1 MAGPSNSFERIVPG
15 RDEVAASSRSGR
27 RWCALF
33 AFTLLLSGNA
43 VAQEGGARSVLR
55 VCADPNILPMSNK
68 AGQGYENKIAEL
80 FGRKLGIPVAYEWFP
95 QRIGFIRNTLRNN
108 ETEDGAY
115 KCDLVMGVTEN
126 FDIAAPTRPYLR
138 SSWAMVYAKGR
149 GLDFIQSQDDLKNI
163 SAEQIATLRIGL
175 WDRGPGPDFIHR
187 VGLMEQAIPFQS
199 MSGDRNEYPGKIIER
214 DLVEDKINLTFVWG
228 PIAGYLAKQIKDPEL
243 KVIPMRGEPGLRFDF
258 QIAMAVRF
266 GEEAWK
272 AQINELIIENQDE
285 IDAILDD
292 YGVPRKALIIQP
304 EVDDD
309 D

>member
-1 MAGPSNSFERIVPG
+1 MARPSNSFERIVQG
-15 RDEVAASSRSGR
+15 RDEVATGARNGR

-33 AFTLLLSGNA
+33 ATILVLSGNA
-43 VAQEGGARSVLR
+43 VAQESGARSTLR

-126 FDIAAPTRPYLR
+126 YDIAATTRPYLR
-138 SSWAMVYAKGR
+138 SSWAMVYVKGR

-163 SAEQIATLRIGL
+163 SAEQIATLRIGI
-175 WDRGPGPDFIHR
+175 WDRGPGPDFIHQ

-199 MSGDRNEYPGKIIER
+199 MSGDTNE
-214 DLVEDKINLTFVWG
+214 
-228 PIAGYLAKQIKDPEL
+228 
-243 KVIPMRGEPGLRFDF
+243 IPRQNHRT
-258 QIAMAVRF
+258 R
-266 GEEAWK
+266 
-272 AQINELIIENQDE
+272 
-285 IDAILDD
+285 
-292 YGVPRKALIIQP
+292 PR
-304 EVDDD
+304 
-309 D
+309 